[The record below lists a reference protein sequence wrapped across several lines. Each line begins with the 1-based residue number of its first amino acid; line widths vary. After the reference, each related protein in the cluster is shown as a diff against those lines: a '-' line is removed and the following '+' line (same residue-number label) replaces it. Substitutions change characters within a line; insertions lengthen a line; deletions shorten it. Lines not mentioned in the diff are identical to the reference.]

1 MERLPEDR
9 KLQLYASQIY
19 DLCCI
24 RSKRKRLALLRQITI
39 LEDYTEDDDEI
50 GEWFLE
56 AQGGKSKYWS
66 KWEKE
71 RERK

>member
-1 MERLPEDR
+1 M
-9 KLQLYASQIY
+9 
-19 DLCCI
+19 
-24 RSKRKRLALLRQITI
+24 RSKRKRLALLRQISI
-39 LEDYTEDDDEI
+39 LENYTEDDDEI

-71 RERK
+71 GEI